1 MVYLSRFRFHGGVIV
16 SIFLF
21 VCCHAPEPSS
31 ITQKLYY
38 QNDKR
43 IPMTYINLIIR
54 DVRQKDKLKV
64 LVSTLLFDYPNKVV
78 EEILQRGFVSGVRW
92 EALTSPDAFE
102 IRISTPSKHLHQV
115 LSDTYK
121 ILYETDF
128 SIIDIELAK
137 AQLYHK
143 QKKDIQENF
152 FNAVVWYGLKKNTD
166 FLGLMPLSELEK
178 ITGRDVQ
185 HCYEQMLAS
194 PFYFSVIS
202 DLPRG
207 EIESALAVFAKNTQS
222 EKMGRNA
229 GEATWELS
237 GRRVLVVNTPGADID
252 ECYWILK
259 GLDRRDPDYLVLRVI
274 VDAIGGDFDS
284 LLYEVLREEKGLCYA
299 ANAAIENWLKPGYI
313 SFYANPRT
321 ENTAKLVHE
330 LFLLIDDFSKEKR
343 FWQKIEDSKIKL
355 KYQYVYTQMLEE
367 KLNRQIQRDFYGIP
381 LLEQEDFEKKIDEIS
396 EDRVREV
403 LAKVFST
410 QNIFMIFVGNADR
423 LSEIANRVVVKK
435 KVEILNREFFDL

>member
-1 MVYLSRFRFHGGVIV
+1 MVYSSRLRFHGGIVV

-43 IPMTYINLIIR
+43 VPMTYINLIIR
-54 DVRQKDKLKV
+54 DIRQKDKLKD

-78 EEILQRGFVSGVRW
+78 EEILLRGFVSGARW
-92 EALTSPDAFE
+92 KALTSSDAFE
-102 IRISTPSKHLHQV
+102 IKISTPSKHLHQV
-115 LSDTYK
+115 LSDTHK

-128 SIIDIELAK
+128 SMSDIELAK

-143 QKKDIQENF
+143 QKKDLQENF
-152 FNAVVWYGLKKNTD
+152 FNTVVWYGLKKSTD
-166 FLGLMPLSELEK
+166 FLGLTPLSELEGL
-178 ITGRDVQ
+178 TGQDVQ
-185 HCYEQMLAS
+185 HYYEQMLAS

-222 EKMGRNA
+222 EEMGHNA
-229 GEATWELS
+229 GEATWELL
-237 GRRVLVVNTPGADID
+237 GRRVLIVNTPGADIN

-299 ANAAIENWLKPGYI
+299 ANATIENWLKPGYI

-367 KLNRQIQRDFYGIP
+367 KLNRQIQRDLYGVP
-381 LLEQEDFEKKIDEIS
+381 LLEQEDFKKKIDEIS

-423 LSEIANRVVVKK
+423 LSEIANRVVTSDQIQ
-435 KVEILNREFFDL
+435 ILDHEFFDW

>member
-1 MVYLSRFRFHGGVIV
+1 MS
-16 SIFLF
+16 
-21 VCCHAPEPSS
+21 
-31 ITQKLYY
+31 
-38 QNDKR
+38 
-43 IPMTYINLIIR
+43 
-54 DVRQKDKLKV
+54 
-64 LVSTLLFDYPNKVV
+64 
-78 EEILQRGFVSGVRW
+78 
-92 EALTSPDAFE
+92 
-102 IRISTPSKHLHQV
+102 
-115 LSDTYK
+115 
-121 ILYETDF
+121 
-128 SIIDIELAK
+128 DIELAK

-143 QKKDIQENF
+143 QKKDLQEKF
-152 FNAVVWYGLKKNTD
+152 FNAVVWYGLKKSTN
-166 FLGLMPLSELEK
+166 FLGLMPLSELEEL
-178 ITGRDVQ
+178 TGQDVQ

-207 EIESALAVFAKNTQS
+207 EVESALEVFAKNTQL
-222 EKMGRNA
+222 EEMERKT
-229 GEATWELS
+229 GESTWELS
-237 GRRVLVVNTPGADID
+237 GRRVLIVNTPGADIN

-259 GLDRRDPDYLVLRVI
+259 GLDRRDPDYLILRVI

-284 LLYEVLREEKGLCYA
+284 LLYEVLREKKGLCYA
-299 ANAAIENWLKPGYI
+299 ANAAIENWLMPGYI
-313 SFYANPRT
+313 SCYANPRT

-423 LSEIANRVVVKK
+423 LSEIANRVIGEK

>member
-1 MVYLSRFRFHGGVIV
+1 M
-16 SIFLF
+16 
-21 VCCHAPEPSS
+21 
-31 ITQKLYY
+31 
-38 QNDKR
+38 
-43 IPMTYINLIIR
+43 
-54 DVRQKDKLKV
+54 
-64 LVSTLLFDYPNKVV
+64 
-78 EEILQRGFVSGVRW
+78 
-92 EALTSPDAFE
+92 
-102 IRISTPSKHLHQV
+102 
-115 LSDTYK
+115 
-121 ILYETDF
+121 
-128 SIIDIELAK
+128 AK
-137 AQLYHK
+137 TQLYHK
-143 QKKDIQENF
+143 QKKDLQENF
-152 FNAVVWYGLKKNTD
+152 FNAVVWYGLKKSTD
-166 FLGLMPLSELEK
+166 FLGLTPLSELEG

-207 EIESALAVFAKNTQS
+207 EVESALAVFAKNTQH
-222 EKMGRNA
+222 EEIERNT
-229 GEATWELS
+229 GESIWKLS
-237 GRRVLVVNTPGADID
+237 GRRVLIVNTPDADID

-284 LLYEVLREEKGLCYA
+284 LLYEILREEKGLCYA

-381 LLEQEDFEKKIDEIS
+381 LLEQEDFEKK
-396 EDRVREV
+396 
-403 LAKVFST
+403 
-410 QNIFMIFVGNADR
+410 
-423 LSEIANRVVVKK
+423 
-435 KVEILNREFFDL
+435 

>member
-1 MVYLSRFRFHGGVIV
+1 
-16 SIFLF
+16 
-21 VCCHAPEPSS
+21 
-31 ITQKLYY
+31 
-38 QNDKR
+38 
-43 IPMTYINLIIR
+43 MTYINLIIR
-54 DVRQKDKLKV
+54 DIRQKDKLKD

-78 EEILQRGFVSGVRW
+78 EEILLRGFVSGTRW
-92 EALTSPDAFE
+92 KALTSSDAFE
-102 IRISTPSKHLHQV
+102 IRISTPSKHLTQV
-115 LSDTYK
+115 LSDTHK

-128 SIIDIELAK
+128 SMIDIEPAK

-143 QKKDIQENF
+143 QKKDLQENF
-152 FNAVVWYGLKKNTD
+152 LNAVVWYGLKKSTD
-166 FLGLMPLSELEK
+166 FLGLTPLSELEG
-178 ITGRDVQ
+178 ITGLDVQ
-185 HCYEQMLAS
+185 HYYEQILAS

-207 EIESALAVFAKNTQS
+207 EIESALVVFAKNTQS
-222 EKMGRNA
+222 EEMGRNA

-237 GRRVLVVNTPGADID
+237 GRRVLIVNTPDSDID

-259 GLDRRDPDYLVLRVI
+259 GLDRRDIDYLVLRVI

-284 LLYEVLREEKGLCYA
+284 LLYEILREEKGLCYA
-299 ANAAIENWLKPGYI
+299 ASATIENWLMPGYI

-321 ENTAKLVHE
+321 EDTAKLVHE
-330 LFLLIDDFSKEKR
+330 LFLLIDDFSKEKH

-367 KLNRQIQRDFYGIP
+367 KLNRQIQRDLYGVP
-381 LLEQEDFEKKIDEIS
+381 LLEQEDFEKKIDEID
-396 EDRVREV
+396 EERVREV
-403 LAKVFST
+403 LGKVFST

-423 LSEIANRVVVKK
+423 LSKIANQVIGEK